1 MKIKGPIILK
11 GGTSWAGQIM
21 DKLIEQNPTM
31 RVKLPFKATGFKCSN
46 PNIDYDEKTGTI
58 AVKAL
63 FGAPAKKLTGP
74 KKVFVNPKPGTG
86 KTTGTIEQK
95 VEVAVPEI
103 DKFKTLPIKEAVA
116 EVLLKKFKT
125 MNDML
130 RFAKREGFKQS
141 LRDLPQIGFVTAGRI
156 VKALEEM

>member
-11 GGTSWAGQIM
+11 GGVSWASQIK

-46 PNIDYDEKTGTI
+46 PDIDFDEKTGTI

-63 FGAPAKKLTGP
+63 FGAPAKELKGP
-74 KKVFVNPKPGTG
+74 KKVHINPKPGTG
-86 KTTGTIEQK
+86 KTIGAIEQK
-95 VEVAVPEI
+95 IETVPEI
-103 DKFKTLPIKEAVA
+103 DKFKTLPVKDDVA
-116 EVLLKKFKT
+116 EILLDKFKT

-130 RFAKREGFKQS
+130 RFAKRKNFKES
-141 LRDLPQIGFVTAGRI
+141 LIDLPKIGKVTAGHI
-156 VKALEEM
+156 IKALEAM

>member
-11 GGTSWAGQIM
+11 GGVSWASQITE
-21 DKLIEQNPTM
+21 KLVEQNPNM
-31 RVKLPFKATGFKCSN
+31 RVKLPFQATGFKCSN
-46 PNIDYDEKTGTI
+46 PDLDYDEKTGT
-58 AVKAL
+58 VSFRAL
-63 FGAPAKKLTGP
+63 SGAPAKELKGP
-74 KKVFVNPKPGTG
+74 KKVFTNPKPGTG

-95 VEVAVPEI
+95 VETAIPEI

-116 EVLLKKFKT
+116 EVLVKKFKT

-130 RFAKREGFKQS
+130 RFAKRDGFKQS
-141 LRDLPQIGFVTAGRI
+141 LRDLPHIGFVTAGRI